1 MQTEDNNSSNK
12 ENEEIKLVEE
22 VPEGTST
29 DVVTDLKSGIYNLFL
44 SLLNHLMIQYGPV
57 EAVKISTTFLDQISN
72 SFKETLTNKENNN
85 DW

>member
-1 MQTEDNNSSNK
+1 MSTEDNNLKDQNS
-12 ENEEIKLVEE
+12 EFKLVDE

-57 EAVKISTTFLDQISN
+57 EAVKISTQFLDQISDT
-72 SFKETLTNKENNN
+72 FKETLNK
-85 DW
+85 D